1 MKEGL
6 VQWTLLHN
14 LDYLATVLKFPIA
27 YKRGQE
33 VTTAHG
39 RLDFILE
46 NFAQEQLIVELE
58 TTLSSRS
65 KLNYCF
71 QQVLAYKQ
79 VRFVS
84 QTSYCILY
92 AKETHP
98 TKYKEIEEFGIE
110 NNVLI
115 RTYSIEEVKSLYAAT
130 VERLS
135 LSFGM
140 ALPKPSNYTI
150 CYLRW
155 INKLVKPFRDEDK
168 SYLSYKDVARYFS
181 SFNSTNFKCYLRLA
195 TDFEIVSV
203 QPDLLLLTEAG
214 KIYIANFNPDI
225 EVASNLSAVDLTN
238 EQKVILLRV
247 LTNGVWTPHKVNVYW
262 FLRYIE
268 MTNGDWIPNNKE
280 FDESRLSIAN
290 SLFGVSYKSRTMYEF
305 LNFACNWCLELDLVQ
320 RVKTGTDYDQVLLT
334 PLGIEVSNVF
344 SLDLLIKRSRLNLT
358 FRYTA

>member
-6 VQWTLLHN
+6 VQWTLLQN
-14 LDYLATVLKFPIA
+14 LDYLATLLKFPIA

-46 NFAQEQLIVELE
+46 NFAREQLIVELE
-58 TTLSSRS
+58 TTLSDRR
-65 KLNYCF
+65 KLTYCF
-71 QQVLAYKQ
+71 DQVLAYKQ
-79 VRFVS
+79 VQFVP

-92 AKETHP
+92 AQETHP
-98 TKYKEIEEFGIE
+98 SKYKEIEEFGLRHD
-110 NNVLI
+110 VLI
-115 RTYSIEEVKSLYAAT
+115 RTYSIEAVKSLYGAT

-155 INKLVKPFRDEDK
+155 INKLVKPFRDEGKDQ
-168 SYLSYKDVARYFS
+168 LSYQDAARYFS
-181 SFNSTNFKCYLRLA
+181 SPNSTNFKCYLRLA
-195 TDFEIVSV
+195 ADFDIVSV
-203 QPDLLLLTEAG
+203 QPTSLTLTEAG
-214 KIYIANFNPDI
+214 RRYVVNFNPDI
-225 EVASNLSAVDLTN
+225 EVASNLSAVNLTS
-238 EQKVILLRV
+238 EQKVVLLRV

-268 MTNGDWIPNNKE
+268 LTSGEWLPNRKE

-290 SLFGVSYKSRTMYEF
+290 SLFGVSYRSRTMYEF

-320 RVKTGTDYDQVLLT
+320 RIKTNTDYDQVLLT
-334 PLGIEVSNVF
+334 PLGVEVNNVF
-344 SLDLLIKRSRLNLT
+344 GLDLMIKRSRLNLM
-358 FRYTA
+358 FRYTT